1 MYMHF
6 FNCILTCK
14 YVLIRLSPCATRR
27 YSGYSLLHC
36 PVGARW
42 SEWKQGSGL
51 EKTAFGYST
60 SRNPWKWYPPP
71 QKNDLEVPRNGT
83 LQKKPSVKKL
93 VLVKWRKK
101 GMKQNHRIHL
111 HSISTSIS
119 LLETP
124 AIFVVVLFRGP
135 LLLSTKK
142 HAAKSFGVWNPPQTD
157 VWKTTFLKHHRFS
170 WKFPR
175 FPSFSFTGVS
185 TEDENFLGFLPA
197 VEIVQTFG
205 TLLEP
210 SHPATWCLERR
221 KCGILVLLG
230 KKGSLK
236 PPPPKKNI
244 GKNNW
249 GTKKLKKRW
258 GRFDDREW

>member
-1 MYMHF
+1 M
-6 FNCILTCK
+6 
-14 YVLIRLSPCATRR
+14 
-27 YSGYSLLHC
+27 
-36 PVGARW
+36 
-42 SEWKQGSGL
+42 
-51 EKTAFGYST
+51 
-60 SRNPWKWYPPP
+60 
-71 QKNDLEVPRNGT
+71 VPS
-83 LQKKPSVKKL
+83 QKKPSLKKL

-101 GMKQNHRIHL
+101 EWSKIIG
-111 HSISTSIS
+111 STSIPFQ
-119 LLETP
+119 P
-124 AIFVVVLFRGP
+124 AFPYWKPPPF
-135 LLLSTKK
+135 LLLFSFAVPFCFQQKK

-221 KCGILVLLG
+221 KC
-230 KKGSLK
+230 
-236 PPPPKKNI
+236 PPKK
-244 GKNNW
+244 KHR
-249 GTKKLKKRW
+249 KK
-258 GRFDDREW
+258 

>member
-1 MYMHF
+1 M
-6 FNCILTCK
+6 
-14 YVLIRLSPCATRR
+14 
-27 YSGYSLLHC
+27 
-36 PVGARW
+36 
-42 SEWKQGSGL
+42 
-51 EKTAFGYST
+51 EKK
-60 SRNPWKWYPPP
+60 RNEAKSSDPPP
-71 QKNDLEVPRNGT
+71 FHFNQHFLTGNPRHFCCCS
-83 LQKKPSVKKL
+83 LSRSPSAFNK
-93 VLVKWRKK
+93 
-101 GMKQNHRIHL
+101 
-111 HSISTSIS
+111 
-119 LLETP
+119 
-124 AIFVVVLFRGP
+124 
-135 LLLSTKK
+135 KK
-142 HAAKSFGVWNPPQTD
+142 HAAKSFGVWNPPQND

-170 WKFPR
+170 WKFSR

-221 KCGILVLLG
+221 RWDSCVVG

-258 GRFDDREW
+258 GRFDDRNDRVWMIGDD